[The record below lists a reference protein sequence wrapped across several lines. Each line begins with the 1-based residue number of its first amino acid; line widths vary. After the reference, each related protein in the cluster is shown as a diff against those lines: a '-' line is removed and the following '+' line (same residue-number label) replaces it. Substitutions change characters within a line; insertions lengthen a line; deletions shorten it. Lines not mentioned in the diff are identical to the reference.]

1 MPKKDQEY
9 CFIPKFQK
17 NTIFCQIKTLNTNC
31 LNILG
36 GIVSDCGTVGGY
48 GLAVDLYYWRD
59 WIYAKAFGGKFCE
72 A

>member
-1 MPKKDQEY
+1 MPIIILFKT
-9 CFIPKFQK
+9 P
-17 NTIFCQIKTLNTNC
+17 NNLIFYKIKA
-31 LNILG
+31 LNISCNLG

-59 WIYAKAFGGKFCE
+59 WIYAEAFGGKFCE